1 MDKVNGII
9 NRTMTDK
16 QEELK
21 RKYVKEQAQ
30 NIKRDIEEIEVT
42 EEVTEKVNRKTLVK
56 KKKNA

>member
-21 RKYVKEQAQ
+21 RKYVKRTSSKYK
-30 NIKRDIEEIEVT
+30 KRYR
-42 EEVTEKVNRKTLVK
+42 RKLK
-56 KKKNA
+56 